1 MTQAIYYGMNPPFIG
16 GAENILSRQEDERLI
31 KNDILQLLLTV
42 PGERVMRP
50 DFGVNLRNFV
60 FEQITTPELLSLR
73 SEIERQITNQE
84 PRVNVESVVVERDDD
99 RNRLRIGIIVHLKK
113 DSNRQLSIEQFI
125 DLVTESK
132 ILDR

>member
-1 MTQAIYYGMNPPFIG
+1 MTQYFGFNPPFIG

-60 FEQITTPELLSLR
+60 FEQLTPNDLASLR
-73 SEIERQITNQE
+73 IEIELAITIHE
-84 PRVNVESVVVERDDD
+84 PRVVVESVALERDDD
-99 RNRLRIGIIVHLKK
+99 NNQMRIEIITHIRKDPKRRLT
-113 DSNRQLSIEQFI
+113 IEQFI
-125 DLVTESK
+125 DLAVDSS
-132 ILDR
+132 IRDISV